1 MYPEEVNKDHIRV
14 FDELSILIM
23 GESDYIMPI
32 GACADAEDNGLADRH
47 GTVLVIDEDL
57 GRAENLKELIEF
69 MDTPSVITAIPD
81 DWRGRLG
88 EGRLEAL
95 FVGPGLSD
103 EVVEGLLAEL
113 EQIDPN
119 VPIIMI
125 QSRT

>member
-1 MYPEEVNKDHIRV
+1 M
-14 FDELSILIM
+14 
-23 GESDYIMPI
+23 
-32 GACADAEDNGLADRH
+32 ADRH

-113 EQIDPN
+113 EQFDPN
-119 VPIIMI
+119 VPVIMI
-125 QSRT
+125 QGRT